1 MKKGIIC
8 YQNQKEIYNGT
19 TTIVEGFSFFKD
31 RFGTELD
38 RKIKDIR
45 EALNTVNGQYSCM
58 GFVTKKIAKLCEGDE
73 YDKKIG
79 KKVAASKAEI
89 KTSSDAVEYVEDLVA
104 ELDVLKEMLL
114 EAIEPTKKRL
124 EELKKQEF

>member
-38 RKIKDIR
+38 RKIKDVR
-45 EALNTVNGQYSCM
+45 EALNTVNGQYSNM
-58 GFVTKKIAKLCEGDE
+58 GFVTKKIARLCDGDE

-89 KTSSDAVEYVEDLVA
+89 KTSSDAIEYVEDLVA
-104 ELDVLKEMLL
+104 ELDVLKGMLL

>member
-45 EALNTVNGQYSCM
+45 EALNIVNGKYSCK
-58 GFVTKKIAKLCEGDE
+58 GFVTKKIARLCEGDE

>member
-19 TTIVEGFSFFKD
+19 TTIVKGFSYFKD
-31 RFGTELD
+31 RFGTKLD
-38 RKIKDIR
+38 RKIKDVR
-45 EALNTVNGQYSCM
+45 EALNTVNGQYSSM
-58 GFVTKKIAKLCEGDE
+58 GFVTKKIARLCEGDE

-89 KTSSDAVEYVEDLVA
+89 KTSSDAIEYVEDLVA

-124 EELKKQEF
+124 EELKRQEF

>member
-38 RKIKDIR
+38 RKIKDVR
-45 EALNTVNGQYSCM
+45 EALNTVNGQYSNM
-58 GFVTKKIAKLCEGDE
+58 GFVTKKIARLCEGDE
-73 YDKKIG
+73 YDKKTG

-124 EELKKQEF
+124 KELKKQEF

>member
-45 EALNTVNGQYSCM
+45 EALNIVNGKYSCK
-58 GFVTKKIAKLCEGDE
+58 GFVTKKIARLCEGDE

-89 KTSSDAVEYVEDLVA
+89 KTS
-104 ELDVLKEMLL
+104 
-114 EAIEPTKKRL
+114 
-124 EELKKQEF
+124 

>member
-1 MKKGIIC
+1 
-8 YQNQKEIYNGT
+8 
-19 TTIVEGFSFFKD
+19 
-31 RFGTELD
+31 
-38 RKIKDIR
+38 
-45 EALNTVNGQYSCM
+45 M
-58 GFVTKKIAKLCEGDE
+58 GFVTKKIARLCEGDE
-73 YDKKIG
+73 YDKKTG

-124 EELKKQEF
+124 KELKKQEF

>member
-38 RKIKDIR
+38 RKIKDVR
-45 EALNTVNGQYSCM
+45 EALNTVNGQYSNM
-58 GFVTKKIAKLCEGDE
+58 GFVTKKIASLCEGDE
-73 YDKKIG
+73 YDKKTG

-124 EELKKQEF
+124 KELKKQEF